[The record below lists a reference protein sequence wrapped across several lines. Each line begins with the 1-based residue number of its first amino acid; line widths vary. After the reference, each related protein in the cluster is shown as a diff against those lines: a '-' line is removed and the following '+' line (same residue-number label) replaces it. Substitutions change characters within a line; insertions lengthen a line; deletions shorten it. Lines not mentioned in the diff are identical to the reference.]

1 MLPSV
6 RFRVQLLT
14 QKRDGSQLFFFFFTI
29 FVLCMD
35 NKETASNCNVVYS
48 PMFQQAEINEKATLI
63 EAGHLKI

>member
-1 MLPSV
+1 M
-6 RFRVQLLT
+6 
-14 QKRDGSQLFFFFFTI
+14 G
-29 FVLCMD
+29 